1 MFMGFIGL
9 LKVAIT
15 QWIQVSGEHEAA
27 LKTSHLS
34 PCVVGIREKN
44 INEEPFLKLLCR
56 LSTSFKLTYF
66 VCKAVAEPKTRVSEQ
81 HQFWLDT
88 HSIWVGI
95 ATPFQLHYRRS
106 VR

>member
-44 INEEPFLKLLCR
+44 INEEPF
-56 LSTSFKLTYF
+56 FKA
-66 VCKAVAEPKTRVSEQ
+66 AVSSVYIVQ
-81 HQFWLDT
+81 T
-88 HSIWVGI
+88 HL
-95 ATPFQLHYRRS
+95 FCM
-106 VR
+106 